1 MFITRKHLSRRTVLR
16 GLGVSVALPLLDSM
30 VGAQTPARTVAPKTR
45 FAAFYVPH
53 GATMDKWTPAAEGT
67 GFAFTE
73 TLKPLEQFRDR
84 VTIVSGLAHP
94 YVAGAGGAD
103 VSAGANHTRA
113 AAVFLTGS
121 VPQRGPQAHLGVSA
135 DQVAAQHIG
144 QDTPLPSLELS
155 IEESV
160 LNCEASFSCAYR
172 NSISWKSPSQP
183 LPMQSNPRLVFEK
196 LFGDGATAA
205 ERLGRRRDTR
215 SLLDSVMAQLPSLQ
229 RDLPP
234 GDRRRLD
241 QYLEDVREIE
251 RRIQRAEATARE
263 DVTLPDVPAGVP
275 ATFAEHLKLMM
286 DLQVLAFQS
295 DITRVST
302 LMFARELSG
311 AVFPETTIRDP
322 FHNLSHHSNDRG
334 NMDRFAILNLYHM
347 TKFAYFVLKLQET
360 PDGDGTLLDHSLVLY
375 GSSLSDGNQHNF
387 SPLPIVLAGGASGQL
402 EGRPARALPE
412 GHPHVEPAAGDA
424 RQAGRAA
431 GHVRRQHRDAV
442 DLIAW
447 VGLGGPRP
455 LRA

>member
-16 GLGVSVALPLLDSM
+16 GIGASVALPLLDSM
-30 VGAQTPARTVAPKTR
+30 VAAQTPARTVAPKTR

-53 GATMDKWTPAAEGT
+53 GATMDKWTPAAEGA
-67 GFAFTE
+67 GFEFTD

-84 VTIVSGLAHP
+84 VTVVSGLAHP

-160 LNCEASFSCAYR
+160 LTCEASFSCAYR
-172 NSISWKSPSQP
+172 NSISWKSPTQP

-196 LFGDGATAA
+196 LFGDGATPA
-205 ERLGRRRDTR
+205 ERRGRRQDTR

-251 RRIQRAEATARE
+251 RRIQRAEAAARE
-263 DVTLPDVPAGVP
+263 DVTLPDVPDRRAGHLRRAPQADDGPAGAGLPVGHHARIHLDVRARAERRRLPRDDHPRPVP
-275 ATFAEHLKLMM
+275 QPVAPLERPRQHGSLRDPEPLPHDEVRLLRRSSCRRRRTATGRC
-286 DLQVLAFQS
+286 S
-295 DITRVST
+295 ITRWCST
-302 LMFARELSG
+302 AAR
-311 AVFPETTIRDP
+311 
-322 FHNLSHHSNDRG
+322 
-334 NMDRFAILNLYHM
+334 
-347 TKFAYFVLKLQET
+347 
-360 PDGDGTLLDHSLVLY
+360 
-375 GSSLSDGNQHNF
+375 
-387 SPLPIVLAGGASGQL
+387 
-402 EGRPARALPE
+402 
-412 GHPHVEPAAGDA
+412 
-424 RQAGRAA
+424 
-431 GHVRRQHRDAV
+431 
-442 DLIAW
+442 
-447 VGLGGPRP
+447 
-455 LRA
+455 